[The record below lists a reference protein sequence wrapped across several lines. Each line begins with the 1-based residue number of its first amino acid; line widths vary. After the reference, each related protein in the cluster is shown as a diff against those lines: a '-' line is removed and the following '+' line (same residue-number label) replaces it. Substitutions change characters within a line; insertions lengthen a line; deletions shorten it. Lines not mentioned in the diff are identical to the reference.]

1 MKKQMKNH
9 ILNKLRTKHNYT
21 EEYVAR
27 KMNMSQS
34 AYSRLESGKTELS
47 LERME
52 ELERIYNM
60 PVSEIL
66 EEYKNEKR

>member
-1 MKKQMKNH
+1 MKNH

>member
-1 MKKQMKNH
+1 MKNH

-66 EEYKNEKR
+66 VEYKNEKR

>member
-1 MKKQMKNH
+1 MKNH

-52 ELERIYNM
+52 ELARVYNM

>member
-1 MKKQMKNH
+1 MKKQMNNH